1 MESFVWKE
9 FNKESDNQKK
19 KKRKSNLCF
28 KPYFLIGLR
37 KELQISKTIFL
48 LKSSKNSQ
56 VLTINTFEL
65 FRKNHQEVSLIP
77 NWLNGGVLV
86 YELSSCGF
94 EFRCSHLNMI
104 YVVLTGMQYLKKKIC
119 YFCVLLLFCQ
129 NVY

>member
-1 MESFVWKE
+1 ME

-77 NWLNGGVLV
+77 SWLNGGVLV

-94 EFRCSHLNMI
+94 EFRCSHLKFR
-104 YVVLTGMQYLKKKIC
+104 YRACFEQGVL
-119 YFCVLLLFCQ
+119 
-129 NVY
+129 